1 MRTTPCF
8 ASCLLVLSGLNAQD
22 SGAPRQDPFADGAP
36 ATDPEAPP
44 PLPRNLTLRF
54 EDFSLDLATAAELLR
69 TGPAD
74 EELYQKLLAMVGKN
88 EARQES
94 MTVIRARSGQ
104 RANADSVAEKIFAT
118 EHEPPEL
125 PNTVGVS
132 ISPPKPDGDANAP
145 ATVPDTEKLEHTLSA
160 AALGDL
166 RTPAMPAAF
175 ETRNSGRVIAVEPVM
190 GEDSTFIDLTC
201 SSELVLLAGTSKHG
215 QGLSLIEMPEYEVQR
230 NATSTTVRNGKPFLL
245 GTMNRPPNSAIDPD
259 AAGRIWLAFVTTTV
273 TSP

>member
-22 SGAPRQDPFADGAP
+22 TGAPRQDPFADRAP
-36 ATDPEAPP
+36 ATDPEVPP

-74 EELYQKLLAMVGKN
+74 EELYQKLIAMVGKN

-118 EHEPPEL
+118 EYEPPEL
-125 PNTVGVS
+125 PNTAS
-132 ISPPKPDGDANAP
+132 ACMISPPRCGMSSTGSTMP
-145 ATVPDTEKLEHTLSA
+145 SA
-160 AALGDL
+160 
-166 RTPAMPAAF
+166 
-175 ETRNSGRVIAVEPVM
+175 
-190 GEDSTFIDLTC
+190 ST
-201 SSELVLLAGTSKHG
+201 
-215 QGLSLIEMPEYEVQR
+215 
-230 NATSTTVRNGKPFLL
+230 
-245 GTMNRPPNSAIDPD
+245 
-259 AAGRIWLAFVTTTV
+259 
-273 TSP
+273 